1 MAVSALA
8 AEFDD
13 LGYVVVPDFVPRERC
28 QSLIERADELMRAF
42 DPSAHRSVFTTDEQQ
57 RHADAYFLQS
67 AESINFFFEPGAWGD
82 NGELV
87 APVEDV
93 INKIGHAQHDLDPVF
108 DSFSRSAELADLAVE
123 MGMSDH
129 VLLQSMYLCKQP
141 RIGGEVG
148 CHQDSTFL
156 YTDPMTVTG
165 WWFALEDA
173 TVTNGCLWAQPGGH
187 RSNLRKV
194 FKRQDAGG
202 VQFEMLDSD
211 PLPAPSEL
219 VPLEVTAGSLVM
231 LHGQLPHWSDVNT
244 SERSRHAYS
253 IHSVSTAADYPAW
266 NWIQRPTIPLRGFRA
281 DH

>member
-1 MAVSALA
+1 MALRALV
-8 AEFDD
+8 AEFQDQ
-13 LGYVVVPDFVPRERC
+13 GYVVVPDFVSTQRC
-28 QSLIERADELMRAF
+28 RQLIDRADELMRAF
-42 DPSAHRSVFTTDEQQ
+42 DPGAHRSVFTTDEQQ
-57 RHADAYFLQS
+57 RHSDEYFLQS
-67 AESINFFFEPGAWGD
+67 AESISFFFEPGAWSAD
-82 NGELV
+82 GELV

-108 DSFSRSAELADLAVE
+108 DSFSRTPELADLADE
-123 MGMSDH
+123 MGMGDH

-173 TVTNGCLWAQPGGH
+173 TITNGCLWAQPGGH

-194 FKRQDAGG
+194 FKRQDSGG
-202 VQFEMLDSD
+202 VEFEVLDHD
-211 PLPAPSEL
+211 PLPAPSQL
-219 VPLEVTAGSLVM
+219 TPLEVTAGSLVM

-253 IHSVSTAADYPAW
+253 IHSVSTAANYPAW
-266 NWIQRPTIPLRGFRA
+266 NWIQRPTVPLRGFRG
-281 DH
+281 